1 METAKQEPRSK
12 NRRRQSFAFFK
23 IYYQNKRK
31 PNGMSNLAIEEV
43 IKRYQISPQD
53 IDELKQLGQI
63 SYKYVEKDIYIDTD
77 EIDEYFKYKCGYQ
90 DN

>member
-1 METAKQEPRSK
+1 
-12 NRRRQSFAFFK
+12 
-23 IYYQNKRK
+23 
-31 PNGMSNLAIEEV
+31 MSNIAIEEV